1 MKNSF
6 ALNQNSSNEVLASYF
21 KKVFQLEKS
30 GEAFPVD
37 LDDVWMLV
45 YGRRDNAIAALR
57 ENFMQHIDYQFS
69 LKNQEKSGRGRPT
82 TKYQLSVS
90 CLEYFIARKVR
101 PVFEVYRRATHAY
114 KHRLETENNRTNF
127 CNDDVLETL
136 EMKVKLLRR
145 HHERMDRIESKMVV
159 IDAKLKTRTDEFTV
173 AGFATLIG
181 IPISRQMAATIG
193 KRATAICRKKGYHI
207 ERIYDP
213 RFGKVNVYPK
223 EVLLQLFR
231 DIFGDDFEVPDELL

>member
-1 MKNSF
+1 M
-6 ALNQNSSNEVLASYF
+6 A
-21 KKVFQLEKS
+21 
-30 GEAFPVD
+30 
-37 LDDVWMLV
+37 
-45 YGRRDNAIAALR
+45 
-57 ENFMQHIDYQFS
+57 ENP
-69 LKNQEKSGRGRPT
+69 LGGRPT
-82 TKYQLSVS
+82 EKYKLSVP

-114 KHRLETENNRTNF
+114 KRRLETENSRTNF
-127 CNDDVLETL
+127 YKDDVLETL

-145 HHERMDRIESKMVV
+145 HHERMDRIESKIVV
-159 IDAKLKTRTDEFTV
+159 IDAKLKTRTDQFTV

-181 IPISRQMAATIG
+181 KPISRQMAATIG
-193 KRATAICRKKGYHI
+193 KRATAICRSKGYHI